1 MLESARQTQIKKKME
16 DDGWIVIKLIKTS
29 MNGIC
34 DLMCLKEGEVKF
46 IEVKQPKGVIS
57 PVQQY
62 VIDTLRIN
70 GFDVEIWTKYKEDY
84 TCTPEKLVYKDK
96 QVGSK

>member
-46 IEVKQPKGVIS
+46 VEVKQPKGVIS
-57 PVQQY
+57 PIQDH
-62 VIDTLRIN
+62 VIKTLRTN
-70 GFDVEIWTKYKEDY
+70 GFDVEIWTKYKENY
-84 TCTPEKLVYKDK
+84 EK
-96 QVGSK
+96 